1 MNHVN
6 NVTYI
11 RYAESA
17 RIGWARNYALHG
29 SGGKEGFNGGRGK
42 GEREKWMELWTPR
55 GDGLI
60 LRRIECDFK
69 FVRLFLSVPR
79 SLILEDSKAWVWF
92 ACSIIANN

>member
-29 SGGKEGFNGGRGK
+29 NKGE

-69 FVRLFLSVPR
+69 FVRLFPFLLQFPNFRYRGPGVYF
-79 SLILEDSKAWVWF
+79 D
-92 ACSIIANN
+92 